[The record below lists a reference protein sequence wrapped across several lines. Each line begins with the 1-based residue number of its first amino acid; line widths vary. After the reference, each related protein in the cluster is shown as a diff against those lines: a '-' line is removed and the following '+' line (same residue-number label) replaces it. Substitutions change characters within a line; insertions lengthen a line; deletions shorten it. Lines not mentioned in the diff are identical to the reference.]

1 MFEAFHG
8 REQILHHLKYFRMK
22 LIVNVPALDDAELS
36 GVLALEQQE
45 RLSVRKAQ
53 RKPRESPGINVL

>member
-1 MFEAFHG
+1 
-8 REQILHHLKYFRMK
+8 MK

-53 RKPRESPGINVL
+53 RKPRDKRPVVRVHGSVPPWP

>member
-1 MFEAFHG
+1 MP
-8 REQILHHLKYFRMK
+8 LMK